1 MWLLVCR
8 GKEAGATSGGP
19 PKSSWLFSLLQS
31 TLELQEDP
39 KVFLATQSLLQ
50 STLELQEDPKVFLA
64 IQSLLQST
72 LGVFNV
78 SG

>member
-1 MWLLVCR
+1 MASGLQ
-8 GKEAGATSGGP
+8 GKG
-19 PKSSWLFSLLQS
+19 SWGNFRR
-31 TLELQEDP
+31 TP
-39 KVFLATQSLLQ
+39 KVFLAIQSLLQ